1 MNHSVGRVL
10 DVVLAAARPQ
20 VAVLVPVGL
29 QVSVDRSCHGVSANV
44 EFAILVEKGPLNVL
58 LDDVAALVAVHLLCL
73 DQLLDVVEVTADLD
87 TTASVGVLARL
98 DDPKIV
104 AVAGILLK
112 NFVVRRVVVSLN
124 KLQELSIALTL
135 LNVIR

>member
-20 VAVLVPVGL
+20 VAVLVPVAL
-29 QVSVDRSCHGVSANV
+29 QVSVDRSCHSVAANV
-44 EFAILVEKGPLNVL
+44 EFTILVEKGSLNVL

-112 NFVVRRVVVSLN
+112 NFVVRGVVVRLN